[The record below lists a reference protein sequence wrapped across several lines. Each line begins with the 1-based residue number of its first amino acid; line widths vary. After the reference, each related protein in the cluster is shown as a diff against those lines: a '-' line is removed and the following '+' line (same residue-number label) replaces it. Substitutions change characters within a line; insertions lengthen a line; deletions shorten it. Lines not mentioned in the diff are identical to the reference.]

1 MSELEAYIAQLNQH
15 PDLAALIAPLVTIIE
30 QQTQRIAQ
38 LESEL
43 DQLRA
48 QVNQNSQN
56 SHKPPSSEGYRKAPA
71 LPKTKTGPRGGQPG
85 HRGNTLSMIERPDTL
100 DEQRPAHCAG
110 CGHPLLGVEAQAVER
125 RQVFDLPQPRLVV
138 HEYRRPVCVC
148 PSCGQ
153 RNQEAFPASVTAP
166 VQYGVGVRTLSTLLH
181 NDYNVPLDKVSQFFA
196 DVFGYRL
203 NGATVLTA
211 SHRSYQA
218 LAESE
223 DRIREELLQAPVV
236 HVDETGLR
244 CAGRLHWV
252 HVASTGA
259 LTHYFVHAKR
269 GKDAL
274 TSSASVLPDYTGHL
288 VHDCWSSYFR
298 FTGAA
303 HSLCGAHLIRELR
316 AQAEQGAPWAE
327 AMIALLLDAYAKTQH
342 DGLVA
347 PAQYRQM
354 KQRYF
359 GLLRQGLKWHPP
371 PAAQPKR
378 GRKKRGKARSL
389 IWRLIRHHK
398 AVWAFARYAEVPF
411 TNNQAERDLRMVKGK
426 QKVNGGFGTVYGA
439 AVFARIRGFCSTARK
454 QGKHVFKELSRA
466 LQEPDYVLVQPPT

>member
-1 MSELEAYIAQLNQH
+1 MSELDAYIAQLNQH
-15 PDLAALIAPLVTIIE
+15 PDLATLIAPLVAIIE
-30 QQTQRIAQ
+30 QQAQRIAQ
-38 LESEL
+38 LEAEL

-71 LPKTKTGPRGGQPG
+71 LPKTKTGPKGGQPG
-85 HRGNTLSMIERPDTL
+85 HRGNTLTMIEHPDTR
-100 DEQRPAHCAG
+100 DEQRPEHCAG
-110 CGHPLLGVEAQAVER
+110 CGHPLIGLEAEAVER
-125 RQVFDLPQPRLVV
+125 RQVFDLPQPRLLVQ
-138 HEYRRPVCVC
+138 EYRRPVCVC
-148 PSCGQ
+148 PGCGH

-166 VQYGVGVRTLSTLLH
+166 VQYGVGVWTLSTLLH

-203 NGATVLTA
+203 NGATVLSA

-223 DRIREELLQAPVV
+223 EGIRKRLMQAPVV

-252 HVASTGA
+252 HVASTEA

-274 TSSASVLPDYTGHL
+274 TSSASVLPGYTGHL

-298 FTGAA
+298 FTGAG

-327 AMIALLLDAYAKTQH
+327 AMIALLLEAYDQTQQR
-342 DGLVA
+342 GVVA
-347 PAQYRQM
+347 PWQYRQM

-359 GLLRQGLKWHPP
+359 GLLRAGLKWHPP
-371 PAAQPKR
+371 PAAQRRR

-466 LQEPDYVLVQPPT
+466 LQEPDYVLIQPAT

>member
-15 PDLAALIAPLVTIIE
+15 PELAALIAPLVSLIE

-38 LESEL
+38 LETEL
-43 DQLRA
+43 AQLRA

-71 LPKTKTGPRGGQPG
+71 LPKPKTGPRGGQPG
-85 HRGNTLSMIERPDTL
+85 HRGNTLRMLEHPDTL
-100 DEQRPAHCAG
+100 DEQCPEHCAG
-110 CGHPLLGVEAQAVER
+110 CGQPLIGLEAETVER
-125 RQVFDLPQPRLVV
+125 RQVFDLPDPRLIV
-138 HEYRRPVCVC
+138 HEYRRPVCRC
-148 PSCGQ
+148 PGCGH
-153 RNQEAFPASVTAP
+153 RTQEAFPASVTAP
-166 VQYGVGVRTLSTLLH
+166 VQYGVGVWTLSTLLH

-203 NGATVLTA
+203 NGATVLSA

-223 DRIREELLQAPVV
+223 HRIREALMQAPVV

-259 LTHYFVHAKR
+259 LTHYFVHRKR
-269 GKDAL
+269 GKAAL
-274 TSSASVLPDYTGHL
+274 TSSPSVLPAYTGRL
-288 VHDCWSSYFR
+288 VHDCWSSYFS
-298 FTGAA
+298 FKGAK

-327 AMIALLLDAYAKTQH
+327 AMIVLLLAAYDQTQQH
-342 DGLVA
+342 GVVA

-359 GLLRQGLKWHPP
+359 DLLRQGLKWHPP
-371 PAAQPKR
+371 PAAQGKR

-398 AVWAFARYAEVPF
+398 AVWAFARYADVPF

-426 QKVNGGFGTVYGA
+426 QKVNGGFGTVFGA
-439 AVFARIRGFCSTARK
+439 EVFARIRGFCSTVRK
-454 QGKHVFKELSRA
+454 QGKLVFEELSRA
-466 LQEPDYVLVQPPT
+466 LQEPDYVLIQPTT

>member
-1 MSELEAYIAQLNQH
+1 MSELDAYIAQLNQQ
-15 PDLAALIAPLVTIIE
+15 PELAALIAPLVAIIE

-38 LESEL
+38 LEAQL
-43 DQLRA
+43 AQLRA

-71 LPKTKTGPRGGQPG
+71 IPKTKTGPRGGQPG
-85 HRGNTLSMIERPDTL
+85 HRGNTLKMIEHPDTL
-100 DEQRPAHCAG
+100 DEQHPERCAG
-110 CGHPLLGVEAQAVER
+110 CGAPLLGLEAQTVER
-125 RQVFDLPQPRLVV
+125 RQVFDLPEPRLVV
-138 HEYRRPVCVC
+138 HEYRRAVCLC
-148 PSCGQ
+148 PGCGH
-153 RNQEAFPASVTAP
+153 RNQEAFPALVTAP
-166 VQYGVGVRTLSTLLH
+166 VQYGVGVWALSTLLH
-181 NDYNVPLDKVSQFFA
+181 NDYNVPLDKVSQFFS

-203 NGATVLTA
+203 NGATVLSA

-223 DRIREELLQAPVV
+223 QRIRDGLRQAPVL

-259 LTHYFVHAKR
+259 LTHYFVHPNR
-269 GKDAL
+269 GKAAL
-274 TSSASVLPDYTGHL
+274 NSSASVLPDYTGRM
-288 VHDCWSSYFR
+288 VHDCWSSYFS
-298 FTGAA
+298 FKGAT

-327 AMIALLLDAYAKTQH
+327 AMIALLLEAYAEAQQY
-342 DGLVA
+342 GVVA

-359 GLLRQGLKWHPP
+359 GLLRQGLRTHPAP
-371 PAAQPKR
+371 VEQSKR
-378 GRKKRGKARSL
+378 GRKKRGKACSL

-398 AVWAFARYAEVPF
+398 GVWAFALDADVPF

-426 QKVNGGFGTVYGA
+426 QKVNGGFGTVFGA
-439 AVFARIRGFCSTARK
+439 EVFARIRGFCSTARK
-454 QGKHVFKELSRA
+454 QGKPYSKNYRGRCKNQTMS
-466 LQEPDYVLVQPPT
+466 